1 MIRAMDAAKYILYL
15 GKHNQVAVNPI
26 TLQYLLYFAQLLS
39 FEDTG
44 KALFYDSEIEA
55 WDFGPCVP
63 VVYYRYCHFGV
74 SDICLLLGDIERPNI
89 PLQAM
94 SILEEVFEDKAD
106 IPYFSLIKEIQ
117 QQGTPYQKAYI
128 PHKNKI
134 IRLSRR
140 RQENEKR

>member
-15 GKHNQVAVNPI
+15 GKHKQVAVNPI
-26 TLQYLLYFAQLLS
+26 TLQYLLYFAQLLY

-44 KALFYDSEIEA
+44 KELFYDSDIEA

-63 VVYYRYCHFGV
+63 VVYYRYCHFGA

-89 PLQAM
+89 PLQEM

-117 QQGTPYQKAYI
+117 QQGTPYQKAYV

-134 IRLSRR
+134 IRL
-140 RQENEKR
+140 KRLKG